1 MPDNQY
7 PSFESGQSLT
17 AADLNMLRG
26 FLHER
31 DRLVGR
37 MIGFG
42 VNCGL
47 GGVVS
52 GSTLTMQ
59 PGLAADQYG
68 EPLVLA
74 TAQTIALPPPAMTPS
89 YDFISTG
96 STPGGFSV
104 VLEATDT
111 VAPAPD
117 CGETDCAGHA
127 ELHTKGV
134 ALRTVA
140 GQVTGTRMDFSGETL
155 LKAEPIRLALDSTPI
170 NSFET
175 LRTRIAT
182 RLTNGTSPLVD
193 TALIARLQAT
203 GIAAGDSP
211 GIKGYKCGWLNMVLF
226 ATLDLLRCEALM
238 RLSCDRSTTRAG
250 VVLGWVN
257 LVSGVWVF
265 DCAYRHAWEPP
276 RGFSEAFLG
285 GTCTD
290 PCGYY
295 RDTVEALLAGYA
307 PPDPVPPAGGTPPVT
322 ACPPGSI
329 RVHGVCIK
337 IYYPPPELP
346 PFWYDPWIEFD
357 PLGPIWN
364 PPIDEL
370 WREPWKVYES
380 EPWDV
385 FDDGVIGI
393 SDYVG
398 QPAVDVED
406 VLGTFITAGRGIADI
421 QVVGIGEA
429 ELIPGYLPAGGFSPS
444 DTVVL
449 TEVGG
454 LVIATGRVGALHNTR
469 NVGTALPAA
478 LAAATDAVAAADEL
492 RDLASEAG
500 ERFETMD
507 GQLDGLRT
515 DLGLLRT
522 DFNGYKGGQ
531 FDQGGFGA
539 RLGIV
544 ERDLQ
549 GFVEFGD
556 RVAKLE
562 GQVGVLSD
570 LPKGG
575 GLVKGLDR
583 EFGRG
588 LVEFTETTVAAMKS
602 LGEVENTNFAR
613 YTTAAERSQ
622 AELEVALATD
632 DPEIIGKSTLKL
644 LDTMRTMVKA
654 SGVEPTVGSQ
664 LDAQLRELRGLYG

>member
-17 AADLNMLRG
+17 AADLNMLRA

-42 VNCGL
+42 INCGL
-47 GGVVS
+47 GGVTS
-52 GSTLTMQ
+52 GTTLTMQ
-59 PGLAADQYG
+59 PGLAVDQYG

-74 TAQTIALPPPAMTPS
+74 TTQTISLPPTAATPS
-89 YDFISTG
+89 YDFIST
-96 STPGGFSV
+96 TPGGFSV
-104 VLEATDT
+104 VLEATDI

-127 ELHTKGV
+127 ELHTRGV
-134 ALRTVA
+134 TLRTVA
-140 GQVTGTRMDFSGETL
+140 GRVTGTRMDFSAETL
-155 LKAEPIRLALDSTPI
+155 LTVEPIRLALDSTPI
-170 NSFET
+170 NSYT
-175 LRTRIAT
+175 ALRNAIAT
-182 RLTNGTSPLVD
+182 RLTNGTSPLVNPV
-193 TALIARLQAT
+193 LIANLQAT
-203 GIAAGDSP
+203 SVATGDTA

-238 RLSCDRSTTRAG
+238 RLSCDRSTARPG
-250 VVLGWVN
+250 VVLGWVRQ
-257 LVSGVWVF
+257 VSGVWVF
-265 DCAYRHAWEPP
+265 DCSYRHAWEPP
-276 RGFSEAFLG
+276 RGFTEAFLG

-290 PCGYY
+290 PCGRY
-295 RDTVEALLAGYA
+295 RDALEAILAGYA
-307 PPDPVPPAGGTPPVT
+307 PPDPVPPSGGTPPVV
-322 ACPPGSI
+322 ACPHGSI
-329 RVHGVCIK
+329 RVHGVCIPV
-337 IYYPPPELP
+337 YYPPPVIPDHWYIPWLEEL
-346 PFWYDPWIEFD
+346 D
-357 PLGPIWN
+357 PLGPVWN

-406 VLGTFITAGRGIADI
+406 VLGTFITAGGGIADI

-429 ELIPGYLPAGGFSPS
+429 ELIPGYLPSGGFSPS

-454 LVIATGRVGALHNTR
+454 HVVATGRVGALHNTR

-478 LAAATDAVAAADEL
+478 LQAATEAVAAADEL
-492 RDLASEAG
+492 RDLTSEAG
-500 ERFETMD
+500 GRFET
-507 GQLDGLRT
+507 LDGAIN
-515 DLGLLRT
+515 DLEISLGALRT

-539 RLGIV
+539 RLGIAE
-544 ERDLQ
+544 ERLKGLVD
-549 GFVEFGD
+549 FGG

-562 GQVGVLSD
+562 GQVGVLAN
-570 LPKGG
+570 LPKG

-583 EFGRG
+583 EFGQG
-588 LVEFTETTVAAMKS
+588 LVEFTETTVSAMKS
-602 LGEVENTNFAR
+602 LGDVENKNFAR
-613 YTTAAERSQ
+613 YTAAAERAQS
-622 AELEVALATD
+622 ELEIALGTD
-632 DPEIIGKSTLKL
+632 DPEIIGTSTLKL
-644 LDTMRTMVKA
+644 LDSVRTMVKA
-654 SGVEPTVGSQ
+654 SGAAPSVGSQ
-664 LDAQLRELRGLYG
+664 LDAQLRKLQGLYG

>member
-17 AADLNMLRG
+17 AADLNMLRA

-47 GGVVS
+47 GGLVS
-52 GSTLTMQ
+52 GTTLTIQ
-59 PGLAADQYG
+59 PGLAVDQYG

-74 TAQTIALPPPAMTPS
+74 TPQTIPLAPPAMTPS
-89 YDFISTG
+89 YDFITTG

-104 VLEATDT
+104 VLEATD
-111 VAPAPD
+111 VEAPAPD

-140 GQVTGTRMDFSGETL
+140 GRVTGTRLDFAGDTL

-170 NSFET
+170 NSFEA
-175 LRTRIAT
+175 LRNKIVT

-193 TALIARLQAT
+193 PALIADLQTRA
-203 GIAAGDSP
+203 IVAGDSP
-211 GIKGYKCGWLNMVLF
+211 GSKGYKCGWLNMVLF
-226 ATLDLLRCEALM
+226 ATLDLVRCEALM
-238 RLSCDRSTTRAG
+238 RLSCDRSTARPG
-250 VVLGWVN
+250 VVLGWVS
-257 LVSGVWVF
+257 LVSGTWVF
-265 DCAYRHAWEPP
+265 DCSYRHAWEPP
-276 RGFSEAFLG
+276 RGFTEAFLG

-290 PCGYY
+290 PCGHY

-307 PPDPVPPAGGTPPVT
+307 PPDPVPPSGGTPPVV
-322 ACPPGSI
+322 ACPPGSVQ
-329 RVHGVCIK
+329 VHGVCIK
-337 IYYPPPELP
+337 IYYPPPEIP
-346 PFWYDPWIEFD
+346 PFWYDPWLDFD

-380 EPWDV
+380 EPWNV
-385 FDDGVIGI
+385 FEDGVIGI

-398 QPAVDVED
+398 QPAVEVED
-406 VLGTFITAGRGIADI
+406 VLGTFITAGGGVADI
-421 QVVGIGEA
+421 QLVGIGEA

-449 TEVGG
+449 TQVGG
-454 LVIATGRVGALHNTR
+454 LVVATGRVGALHNTR

-478 LAAATDAVAAADEL
+478 LQAATEAVAAADEL
-492 RDLASEAG
+492 RDLTSEAG
-500 ERFETMD
+500 GRFDTLDLAISDLET
-507 GQLDGLRT
+507 GLGALQL
-515 DLGLLRT
+515 

-531 FDQGGFGA
+531 FDEGGFGA
-539 RLGIV
+539 RLGMAEENIKGLV
-544 ERDLQ
+544 D
-549 GFVEFGD
+549 FGG

-562 GQVGVLSD
+562 GQVGVLTN
-570 LPKGG
+570 LPAGG
-575 GLVKGLDR
+575 QVKGLDP

-588 LVEFTETTVAAMKS
+588 LVEFTETTVAAMKT
-602 LGEVENTNFAR
+602 LDDVENKNFAR
-613 YTTAAERSQ
+613 YTAAAERSQ
-622 AELEVALATD
+622 AELEVALSTD
-632 DPEIIGKSTLKL
+632 DPEVIGTSTLKL
-644 LDTMRTMVKA
+644 LDSVRTMVKA
-654 SGVEPTVGSQ
+654 SGAAPDVGSQ
-664 LDAQLRELRGLYG
+664 LDAQLRKLHGLYG